1 MPQGNASECSAPEA
15 RRLVALDDALRSRGI
30 KVHYT
35 TWLRLIRKKRL
46 PAVKVGGRYYIDL
59 DDLNRW
65 ISNQSVVPQPATA
78 ACVAPRAMQPGS
90 ADAVLAAR
98 RKGARRHSEGGRA

>member
-1 MPQGNASECSAPEA
+1 M
-15 RRLVALDDALRSRGI
+15 
-30 KVHYT
+30 
-35 TWLRLIRKKRL
+35 
-46 PAVKVGGRYYIDL
+46 KVGGRYYIDL

-78 ACVAPRAMQPGS
+78 TRAAPRAMQPGA

-98 RKGARRHSEGGRA
+98 RKGSRQHSEGGCA